1 MRLSSTQLEGS
12 AEVRGADLAGGRRG
26 GAPAEARGELARR
39 LEAGSYAPLLALLEW
54 RDDAQNRSS
63 RAALERAHLEAVAGR
78 LNSRLPPHV
87 LLELEALPDDAY
99 LTLVRSPDVFHA
111 AFHGPK
117 HELAA
122 CLQRWIEVE
131 RARFGA
137 ATRLDGT
144 VRAATCDR
152 YVRAEGGR
160 VVSID
165 ELRRLDGGGPGPGP
179 ALDEHGELP
188 ERLLT
193 RFPERLLVTPSPDEL
208 EAARQKLEGAWQR
221 LRARAPL
228 AHRLVH
234 DMIQV
239 VCVRTSLEDPRFST
253 ASDPSTI
260 GVIHVSNAHLPRKLA
275 CEVAAELVHEAVHQ
289 ALFRWELHHPLL
301 ADRHVA
307 TAKVR
312 SPWTGAVLDVYA
324 FLHACFVWYGVANL
338 WRPGAAPDEPSPA
351 AAGGAPRLA
360 SVAPEFAHAVADE
373 LADELAIVRQ
383 RRVAEAGFA
392 ERPLERLGR
401 HRHMLSAELQA
412 AIEEMTEQVAPI

>member
-12 AEVRGADLAGGRRG
+12 AELRGADLAGGRRG
-26 GAPAEARGELARR
+26 GAPAAARGELRR

-54 RDDAQNRSS
+54 RDDAQNRST
-63 RAALERAHLEAVAGR
+63 RAAIERAHLEAVAGR

-131 RARFGA
+131 RARLGA